1 MMTKY
6 NMDNKIN
13 KYIKA
18 SYQLYDTTDGQNE
31 LIEQTTDDRPF
42 VFISGLGMVLDE
54 LEKNLEGLET
64 GKKFD
69 ITFQPEQAY
78 GVYSDEHVVELDKQ
92 IFFVNG
98 KFDQEN
104 VYPNATI
111 PLQNEDGVLFFGQV
125 MEISTNKVKVD
136 LNNPL
141 AGKTLNF
148 KGEIVENREASTAEV
163 TDMLNK
169 LSGGGCNGKG
179 NCKCGGHGQD
189 GGCECGGHGQDGGCC
204 DKHHQH

>member
-1 MMTKY
+1 
-6 NMDNKIN
+6 MDNKIN

-54 LEKNLEGLET
+54 LEKNLVGLET
-64 GKKFD
+64 GNKFD
-69 ITFQPEQAY
+69 ITLQPEQAY

-98 KFDQEN
+98 KFDQAN

-111 PLQNEDGVLFFGQV
+111 PLQNEDGVYFFGQV
-125 MEISTNKVKVD
+125 MEVSTDKVKVD
-136 LNNPL
+136 LNSPL

-163 TDMLNK
+163 ADMLNK
-169 LSGGGCNGKG
+169 LSGGGCKG
-179 NCKCGGHGQD
+179 NCKCGGHGQE

-204 DKHHQH
+204 GKHHQH